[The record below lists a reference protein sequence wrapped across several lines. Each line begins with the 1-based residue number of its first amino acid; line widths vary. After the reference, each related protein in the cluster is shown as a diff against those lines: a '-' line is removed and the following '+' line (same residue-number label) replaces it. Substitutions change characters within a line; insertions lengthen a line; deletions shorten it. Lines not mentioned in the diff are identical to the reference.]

1 MPKILYATVLLACVV
16 ISRPV
21 QAQQS
26 LVLNVGHFAV
36 RGIDTRVAD
45 DVLLE
50 NLNLF
55 AFDISDFNNG
65 TVGAEWLVGLGD
77 HFDVGVGLGF
87 YQRTV
92 LSVYNDFIDFDGTE
106 IEQDFR
112 LRVVPVTATVRVLP
126 FGRTAVQP
134 YFGVGLGLFNWR
146 YSEVGSLST
155 SIPSTSF
162 ATDTS
167 RRETTLGR
175 SSLGAS
181 GSRSGTSFQSEASS
195 NINRPPAQ
203 SGSTR
208 GFSTSGSTS
217 AVSRHSSQLGSR
229 FRVKEEEEAL
239 FLLLR
244 PA

>member
-21 QAQQS
+21 HAQQS

-92 LSVYNDFIDFDGTE
+92 LSVYNDFVDFDGTE

-146 YSEVGSLST
+146 YSEVGEFVDFDTFDIFRDRYVAEGNDIGAIILGGVRFPVGDKFSVGGELKYQSSTGTVGIDQGFLNERIDLGGLST
-155 SIPSTSF
+155 QFTV
-162 ATDTS
+162 
-167 RRETTLGR
+167 
-175 SSLGAS
+175 
-181 GSRSGTSFQSEASS
+181 
-195 NINRPPAQ
+195 
-203 SGSTR
+203 
-208 GFSTSGSTS
+208 GFT
-217 AVSRHSSQLGSR
+217 
-229 FRVKEEEEAL
+229 F
-239 FLLLR
+239 
-244 PA
+244 

>member
-21 QAQQS
+21 HAQQS

-146 YSEVGSLST
+146 YSEVGEFVDFDTFDIFRDRYVAEGNDIGAIILGGVRFPVGDKFSVGGELKYQSSTGTVGIDQGFLNERIDLGGLST
-155 SIPSTSF
+155 QFTV
-162 ATDTS
+162 
-167 RRETTLGR
+167 
-175 SSLGAS
+175 
-181 GSRSGTSFQSEASS
+181 
-195 NINRPPAQ
+195 
-203 SGSTR
+203 
-208 GFSTSGSTS
+208 GFT
-217 AVSRHSSQLGSR
+217 
-229 FRVKEEEEAL
+229 F
-239 FLLLR
+239 
-244 PA
+244 